1 MKSDAAPL
9 TVAIAASEIVPLAKT
24 GGLADVTGG
33 LARALARRGHK
44 VALIHPLYDEVRE
57 NCRRRGIELHPA
69 GDEFE
74 VRIGASAERG
84 RIWSARLAPG
94 VTAYCVSHRGFFSD
108 RAGLYGEG
116 GRDYPDNPERFV
128 FFCESVLAV
137 LRGLGRRVQI
147 LHCHD
152 WQTGFIPAY
161 LHFRAGE
168 DGFFSRTASV
178 FTIHNLS
185 FQGLFPASRMPIC
198 NLPWGAYNP
207 DGIEFYGQINPM
219 KAGLVY
225 STLLTTVSVK
235 YAREILTEEL
245 GCGLEGVVEARRKD
259 LFPILS
265 GADYGEW
272 NPEKDRMLTA
282 RYGPA
287 DLSGKKKCRE
297 DLLRAVG
304 LKAGPSTPVVGM
316 VSRITAQK
324 GFDLFLQAAPRLLEG
339 PPVVVILGQGDGGLQ
354 NGLKELERAF
364 PQRVRVILGFDEAL
378 AHRII
383 AGSDFSLLPSR
394 FEPAGLTQIYSLRY
408 GTIPIVRA
416 TGGLDDT
423 IREYQPRAG
432 TGNGFKFAEPNP
444 AALAA
449 KTAAA
454 LRYYRA
460 SPHWER
466 LRGNAFAADF
476 SWDRPAARYEEV
488 YRLALKHL

>member
-9 TVAIAASEIVPLAKT
+9 TIAIAASEIVPLAKT

-33 LARALARRGHK
+33 LARALAQRGHP
-44 VALIHPLYDEVRE
+44 VSLIHPLYDEVRE

-74 VRIGASAERG
+74 VRIGAVAERG
-84 RIWSARLAPG
+84 RIWSARIAPG
-94 VTAYCVSHRGFFSD
+94 VTAYCVSHRGLFSD
-108 RAGLYGEG
+108 RAGLYGDG

-128 FFCESVLAV
+128 FFCESALAV

-147 LHCHD
+147 FHCHD

-178 FTIHNLS
+178 FTIHNLF

-207 DGIEFYGQINPM
+207 AGIEFYGQINPM
-219 KAGLVY
+219 KAGLIY
-225 STLLTTVSVK
+225 STLLTTVSAK

-272 NPEKDRMLTA
+272 NPKNDRMLPA

-287 DLSGKKKCRE
+287 DLSGKTKCRE

-339 PPVVVILGQGDGGLQ
+339 SPVFVILGQGDVGLQ
-354 NGLKELERAF
+354 TGLKELERAY

-408 GTIPIVRA
+408 GAIPIVRA
-416 TGGLDDT
+416 TGGLADT
-423 IREYQPRAG
+423 IIDYRHDDPDS
-432 TGNGFKFAEPNP
+432 NGFVFSEYTPDALLDTVKRAVDTYRDKAE
-444 AALAA
+444 
-449 KTAAA
+449 
-454 LRYYRA
+454 
-460 SPHWER
+460 WER
-466 LRGNAFAADF
+466 LVRTALASDF
-476 SWDRPAARYEEV
+476 SWRVSADKYV
-488 YRLALKHL
+488 DFYRDALVA